1 LILKSLVIFDLDGTI
16 VDSEDFIVW
25 SFVEAG
31 RRVGVRVDPDLVRG
45 FIGYPLDEV
54 VSRVLGSGLSPGV
67 VEEFLS
73 VRRSLIREHWR
84 SRVRLFPDVI
94 PALSELRSMGFK
106 LAVASSSVL
115 GRIVEFLEYLG
126 VIEYFQ
132 YISGVEPGVRGKP
145 YSDVITR
152 VLEGLRVD
160 PAEAVYVGDRL
171 VDCTASRSA
180 GVDFI
185 LVDRSG
191 REKPLDCTPIETVRS
206 LIEIPRV
213 LKRY

>member
-1 LILKSLVIFDLDGTI
+1 MKSLVIFDLDGTI

-45 FIGYPLDEV
+45 VIGYPLDEV

-84 SRVRLFPDVI
+84 SGVRLFPDVI

-145 YSDVITR
+145 YPDVISR

-160 PAEAVYVGDRL
+160 PAAAVYVGDRL

-191 REKPLDCTPIETVRS
+191 REKLLDCTPIETVRS